1 MAYANKSDRNRARRH
16 GQPDGR
22 RRPRR
27 SRDPGGQAP
36 GIFWDRVSHLVL
48 ALRRRLRRPSRR
60 DEGDTHRPAASP
72 LARRWRR
79 LPWQLRALCL
89 AVVIAIC
96 VGGLVGLLQGRA
108 GSGGIQG
115 GQAGQAGEGPQA
127 ELTDSLSATVGYS
140 TLRAT
145 SSTRN
150 LAQGDLTDI
159 ERALARLRA
168 EGINASIDLET
179 IDRSL
184 TLSYRE
190 TAGYYSASC
199 IKGLYAVALYQR
211 RIDTG
216 KVPLSSV
223 QQTVE
228 QMIENSDNS
237 AYMSLW
243 LRYRNNFLG
252 AWLNDNNVSL
262 GIYDTREDYLKKPY
276 PTSTPEQLRQ
286 AWRSMYAYLTS
297 NEGNSASLATF
308 FQERSVSPIKDVLE
322 AKGESNVTSM
332 SKAGWC
338 PKNEGSDDE
347 PASNDAGVVIR
358 SHDEGKSYV
367 VAIMSDASSDLDA
380 LKPLIK
386 AVDDFVCNRH
396 GPSA

>member
-1 MAYANKSDRNRARRH
+1 MTHANRSDRNGARRR

-22 RRPRR
+22 RRPRHSEGPAGR
-27 SRDPGGQAP
+27 AKD
-36 GIFWDRVSHLVL
+36 IFWSRISRLFL
-48 ALRRRLRRPSRR
+48 ALRRRLRR
-60 DEGDTHRPAASP
+60 DAGDRGKIRGSVTSS
-72 LARRWRR
+72 LARRWRQ
-79 LPWQLRALCL
+79 LPWQARALCL
-89 AVVIAIC
+89 AVVIAAY
-96 VGGLVGLLQGRA
+96 VGGLSGLPQDQA
-108 GSGGIQG
+108 GSGRTQE
-115 GQAGQAGEGPQA
+115 GQMDQATESPQA
-127 ELTDSLSATVGYS
+127 EPVDCLSVTVGYS

-145 SSTRN
+145 SSTPN
-150 LAQGDLTDI
+150 LVQEDLTDI
-159 ERALARLRA
+159 RRALARLRV

-179 IDRSL
+179 IDKSL

-190 TAGYYSASC
+190 TAGYYSASS
-199 IKGLYAVALYQR
+199 IKGLYAVALYQKR
-211 RIDTG
+211 VDTG
-216 KVPLSSV
+216 RVPLSSV
-223 QQTVE
+223 QTAVE

-297 NEGNSASLATF
+297 NEGNSASLAKF
-308 FQERSVSPIKDVLE
+308 FQDRSVSPIKDVLE
-322 AKGESNVTSM
+322 AKGEQDVTSM

-358 SHDEGKSYV
+358 PHDEGKSYV

-386 AVDDFVCNRH
+386 AVDDFVCSRH
-396 GPSA
+396 RPST

>member
-1 MAYANKSDRNRARRH
+1 M
-16 GQPDGR
+16 
-22 RRPRR
+22 
-27 SRDPGGQAP
+27 
-36 GIFWDRVSHLVL
+36 
-48 ALRRRLRRPSRR
+48 
-60 DEGDTHRPAASP
+60 
-72 LARRWRR
+72 
-79 LPWQLRALCL
+79 LCL
-89 AVVIAIC
+89 AVVIATGAC
-96 VGGLVGLLQGRA
+96 GLVGLLQGRA
-108 GSGGIQG
+108 GSGGAQG
-115 GQAGQAGEGPQA
+115 GQADQAGESSQA
-127 ELTDSLSATVGYS
+127 EPVDCLSVTVGYS

-145 SSTRN
+145 SSTPN

-184 TLSYRE
+184 ALSYRE
-190 TAGYYSASC
+190 TAGYYSASS

-211 RIDTG
+211 RVDTG
-216 KVPLSSV
+216 RVPLSSV
-223 QQTVE
+223 QKAVE

-252 AWLNDNNVSL
+252 AWLDDNNVGL
-262 GIYDTREDYLKKPY
+262 GVYDTRNGYLEKPY

-308 FQERSVSPIKDVLE
+308 FQERSVSPIKDVIE
-322 AKGESNVTSM
+322 AKGEPDVTSM

-358 SHDEGKSYV
+358 PHDEGKSYV

-386 AVDDFVCNRH
+386 AVDDFVCSHH
-396 GPSA
+396 GPSV